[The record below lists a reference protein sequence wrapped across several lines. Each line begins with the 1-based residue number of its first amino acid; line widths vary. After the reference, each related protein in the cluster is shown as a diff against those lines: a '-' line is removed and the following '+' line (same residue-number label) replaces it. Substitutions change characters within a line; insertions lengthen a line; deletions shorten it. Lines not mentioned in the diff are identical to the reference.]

1 MVKMQAWSASK
12 MNDHLVPTRLLSLSF
27 RCCSCGN
34 RTGLSEAFFLEN
46 GDLCCS
52 RCAETR
58 VLDEVELAVLVE
70 S

>member
-1 MVKMQAWSASK
+1 MKD
-12 MNDHLVPTRLLSLSF
+12 NLVPTRLTSLSF

-34 RTGLSEAFFLEN
+34 RTGLNDAFVMEN

-52 RCAETR
+52 RCAESR
-58 VLDEVELAVLVE
+58 VLDEVQLAVLVE

>member
-1 MVKMQAWSASK
+1 MTDSPS
-12 MNDHLVPTRLLSLSF
+12 NTRLLTSLTF

-34 RTGLSEAFFLEN
+34 RTGMAEAFIREDD

-52 RCAETR
+52 RCAGSNEI
-58 VLDEVELAVLVE
+58 DELQMLVLVE

>member
-1 MVKMQAWSASK
+1 MWGAMK
-12 MNDHLVPTRLLSLSF
+12 MNESLVPTRLTSLTF
-27 RCCSCGN
+27 RCCACGN
-34 RTGLSEAFFLEN
+34 RTGLSEAFFMQH

-52 RCAETR
+52 RCAEMH